1 MTTKTYSSN
10 CNDAELQ
17 KDANTAFLLGFMA
30 HEFEPKIYIIKREKC
45 TIGISYKNLFE
56 IISLRVIRNR

>member
-17 KDANTAFLLGFMA
+17 KDANTAFLLGLMA

-45 TIGISYKNLFE
+45 TIGINQN
-56 IISLRVIRNR
+56 IIKIFLKLLEL